1 MGILGQVLYLIV
13 SIPYLCILFLLYFI
27 SYHGLW
33 QGYRLT
39 VDVFY
44 LIFRKLYN
52 VEKKKMTSYVVIFCF
67 LLAMQ
72 ADTGIEAGY
81 GKLINTF
88 KTHTFNA
95 ARK

>member
-13 SIPYLCILFLLYFI
+13 SIPYLCILFYCISFLIMACGRGIDLLLTCSI
-27 SYHGLW
+27 SFLGNFTML
-33 QGYRLT
+33 
-39 VDVFY
+39 
-44 LIFRKLYN
+44 K
-52 VEKKKMTSYVVIFCF
+52 KKKMTSYVVIFCF

-72 ADTGIEAGY
+72 ADTRVEAGY